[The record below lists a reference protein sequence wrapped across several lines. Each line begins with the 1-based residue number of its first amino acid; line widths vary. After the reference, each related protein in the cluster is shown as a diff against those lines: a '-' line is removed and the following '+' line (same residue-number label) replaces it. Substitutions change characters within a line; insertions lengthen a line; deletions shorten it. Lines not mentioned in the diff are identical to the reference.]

1 MHKLKYP
8 KLLVLLLTFVLAY
21 ELFIFLNAARFTTLI
36 SSWGY
41 IGTFIAGILFSYG
54 FTAAPATALF
64 LVLGHQQTWWI
75 ASIIGALGSVCG
87 NLLVFNVIRYSVDDE
102 LKRLERTKSVRQFE
116 RAVPRRLKHFIVPVL
131 AGFIM
136 ASPLPDEAAMSLFA
150 LARHISHLELILV
163 SFVLHFLGIA
173 ALIGLGNL
181 L

>member
-8 KLLVLLLTFVLAY
+8 KLLILLLTFVIAY
-21 ELFIFLNAARFTTLI
+21 ELFIFLNANRFTTLLTMG
-36 SSWGY
+36 GY
-41 IGTFIAGILFSYG
+41 IGTFVAGILFSYG

-64 LVLGHQQTWWI
+64 LVLGHQQTWWV

-87 NLLVFNVIRYSVDDE
+87 NLLVFNIIRYSVDDE
-102 LKRLERTKSVRQFE
+102 LRRLERTKSVRQFE

-150 LARHISHLELILV
+150 LARHVSHVELILV

-173 ALIGLGNL
+173 VLVGLGSII
-181 L
+181 

>member
-8 KLLVLLLTFVLAY
+8 KLLILLLTFVIAY
-21 ELFIFLNAARFTTLI
+21 ELFIFLNTNRFTTLLTMG
-36 SSWGY
+36 GY
-41 IGTFIAGILFSYG
+41 IGTFVAGILFSYG

-64 LVLGHQQTWWI
+64 LVLGHQQTWWV

-87 NLLVFNVIRYSVDDE
+87 NLLVFNIIRYSVDDE
-102 LKRLERTKSVRQFE
+102 LRRLERTKSVRQFE

-150 LARHISHLELILV
+150 LARHVSHVELILV

-173 ALIGLGNL
+173 ALVGLGSII
-181 L
+181 

>member
-8 KLLVLLLTFVLAY
+8 KLLILLLTFVIAY
-21 ELFIFLNAARFTTLI
+21 ELFIFLNANRFTTLLTMG
-36 SSWGY
+36 GY
-41 IGTFIAGILFSYG
+41 ISTFVAGILFSYG

-64 LVLGHQQTWWI
+64 LVLGHQQTWWM

-87 NLLVFNVIRYSVDDE
+87 NLIVFNIIRYSVDDE
-102 LKRLERTKSVRQFE
+102 LRRLERSKSVRQFE

-150 LARHISHLELILV
+150 LARHVSHVELILV

-173 ALIGLGNL
+173 VLVGLGSII
-181 L
+181 